1 MTSVVFVW
9 FHYILNSVYFISVQG
24 ELQQALLSLG
34 EFQSAI
40 DELMSWVDKTL
51 TLINQPPSIYSDP
64 KTTDIELKN
73 IKVCQRKQI
82 FAFIFQSKHYLK
94 V

>member
-1 MTSVVFVW
+1 MYSEFYLFVMS
-9 FHYILNSVYFISVQG
+9 LQG

-40 DELMSWVDKTL
+40 DELMSWLDKTL
-51 TLINQPPSIYSDP
+51 TVINQPPSIYSDP
-64 KTTDIELKN
+64 KTIDIELKS
-73 IKVCQRKQI
+73 IKVSQLQQI
-82 FAFIFQSKHYLK
+82 FAFLFQSKGYLK